1 MVVLRAWVGRAAIAE
16 PGWRL
21 APRRCVVL
29 SQAPLGQASSSAWAQ
44 GGLAAALA
52 PGDNPKLHAEDTVAA
67 GAGLVDPAV
76 ASLIAREGPDR
87 VRDLIGDAHWLSD
100 GHHKERLL
108 AGTMA
113 RHLPRR
119 FAVTTG
125 FLLDRH
131 ATSSCSRE
139 QDILVLDLWRH
150 PLLFGTAELSI
161 TYSISAVASVSV
173 KSQFKKD
180 AFEDSWN
187 TLASIP
193 SPPEPLRRIAFFF
206 DSDAPTR
213 IVDWLLPL
221 VKTGAPGADYIATTG
236 DFFARIDRGDGFAK
250 LRGFSTAGASFG
262 TALASLVSDL
272 SDGHET
278 ASEDLVFDIERLPAT
293 LLFDEDVRFDTH

>member
-1 MVVLRAWVGRAAIAE
+1 MIGGSLCRGNVGLVQRARSNTDTS
-16 PGWRL
+16 L
-21 APRRCVVL
+21 AKRRSQRGYGLSSEQQGASMTTQNVPRYIKSL
-29 SQAPLGQASSSAWAQ
+29 SDE
-44 GGLAAALA
+44 LAANA
-52 PGDNPKLHAEDTVAA
+52 N
-67 GAGLVDPAV
+67 
-76 ASLIAREGPDR
+76 R